1 VCDHL
6 GAHEPTVF
14 FEWGPVG
21 AATLAEHCGT
31 IVVVDVLSF
40 TTSVSIVCARGTV
53 VLPSPVGEAA
63 VTLARQ
69 TGAILANR
77 RRAVTDEHPWSL
89 SPSALVAAP
98 VAPLLVLPSPNGS
111 AISHLVTDRPDPPA
125 LVACS
130 IRNRAATARLL
141 LERMPRPF
149 GVVASGERWPDGSL
163 RPALEDLLGAAL
175 VIERLAEGGETL
187 SADAEVAGRSVA
199 GLDGDSIRRL
209 LGATMSAAELV
220 GVGFPG
226 DVALAGELD
235 VEGAVAWQGDGY
247 AGVPATSQAVGGD

>member
-14 FEWGPVG
+14 FEWGPIG
-21 AATLAEHCGT
+21 AASLAEHCGT

-40 TTSVSIVCARGTV
+40 TTSASIACARGTV
-53 VLPSPVGEAA
+53 VLPSQVGEVAA
-63 VTLARQ
+63 VLAHE

-89 SPSALVAAP
+89 SPSALAAAP
-98 VAPLLVLPSPNGS
+98 VVPRLVLPSPNGS
-111 AISHLVTDRPDPPA
+111 AISRLVTERPGAPA
-125 LVACS
+125 LLASS
-130 IRNRAATARLL
+130 IRNRAATVRLL

-175 VIERLAEGGETL
+175 VIQHLADAGEQL
-187 SADAEVAGRSVA
+187 SADAEMACRSV
-199 GLDGDSIRRL
+199 DGIDADSIRRL
-209 LGATMSAAELV
+209 LEATMSAAELLR
-220 GVGFPG
+220 VGFPG
-226 DVALAGELD
+226 DVALASEVD
-235 VEGAVAWQGDGY
+235 VEGAVLWQRDGY
-247 AGVPATSQAVGGD
+247 VGVPERR

>member
-1 VCDHL
+1 MCDHL

-40 TTSVSIVCARGTV
+40 TTSASIACARGTV
-53 VLPSPVGEAA
+53 VLPSPIGEAA
-63 VTLARQ
+63 ATLARE
-69 TGAILANR
+69 TGAILASR

-89 SPSALVAAP
+89 SPSALAAAP
-98 VAPLLVLPSPNGS
+98 VAPRLVLPSPNGS
-111 AISHLVTDRPDPPA
+111 AISRLVTDRPEPPA
-125 LVACS
+125 LLASS
-130 IRNRAATARLL
+130 IRNRAATAELL

-175 VIERLAEGGETL
+175 LIERLADAGAAL
-187 SADAEVAGRSVA
+187 SADAEVACGSVA
-199 GLDGDSIRRL
+199 RLDALAIRRL
-209 LGATMSAAELV
+209 LEATMSAAELV
-220 GVGFPG
+220 RAGFPG

-235 VEGAVAWQGDGY
+235 VEGAVVWQRDGY
-247 AGVPATSQAVGGD
+247 VGVPATA